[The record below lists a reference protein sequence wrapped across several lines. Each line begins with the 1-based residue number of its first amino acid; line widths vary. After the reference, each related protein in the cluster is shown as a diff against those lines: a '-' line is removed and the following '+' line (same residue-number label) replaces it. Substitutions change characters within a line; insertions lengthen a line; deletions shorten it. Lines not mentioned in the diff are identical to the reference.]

1 MFAYTYSAAFYDEV
15 LTYSSTIREVPD
27 NQEVFL
33 HRDGNYSIII
43 EVVERACPP
52 DHPCKTDMEALDYHY
67 KDATANEYTNNSRNG
82 YEVQE
87 VTNVWHKDP
96 INLLGL

>member
-1 MFAYTYSAAFYDEV
+1 
-15 LTYSSTIREVPD
+15 
-27 NQEVFL
+27 
-33 HRDGNYSIII
+33 
-43 EVVERACPP
+43 
-52 DHPCKTDMEALDYHY
+52 MEALDYHY